1 MRMPIPVDEK
11 LTVTL
16 RYLATDDSFESL
28 MYQFHMHRKTVSL
41 FVLKVCKVI
50 YETLKEEYL
59 NVSNTKEHW
68 RG

>member
-1 MRMPIPVDEK
+1 MPIPVDEK

-41 FVLKVCKVI
+41 FVLKVI

-59 NVSNTKEHW
+59 NVSNTKEQW
-68 RG
+68 SG

>member
-41 FVLKVCKVI
+41 FVLKVI

-59 NVSNTKEHW
+59 NVSNTKEQW
-68 RG
+68 SG

>member
-16 RYLATDDSFESL
+16 RYLATDDLFESL

-41 FVLKVCKVI
+41 FVLKVI

-59 NVSNTKEHW
+59 NVSNTKEQW
-68 RG
+68 SG